1 MTGQRAGRAAQK
13 YPGRSVK
20 FAGILG
26 VAALAPLE
34 GISTGKSVNG
44 VSNAIDLNRAGNALE
59 KSISGVSVFSS

>member
-44 VSNAIDLNRAGNALE
+44 VSNAIDLNRAGNAL
-59 KSISGVSVFSS
+59 